1 MKAPFSEWPY
11 PSLTPSL
18 PYSIVPWE
26 CARVYLRFICRSV
39 AAVDKD
45 GSVLLFIH
53 SFPAHKEGRR
63 AGGQDRL
70 EVVTSPI
77 LPRQLQESYR
87 WGALSAADKYPSR
100 SLHPSLSSVNV
111 CPAPPRRA
119 PLISRRTPLGFGR
132 NLKVEMKDAFGTE
145 MRMNAVSAATRAF
158 RAPRTDAQ
166 EAGVVICLRN
176 FTRLYQQIEMG
187 P

>member
-18 PYSIVPWE
+18 PSSIVPWE

-39 AAVDKD
+39 AAVAAAIAVDKD

-53 SFPAHKEGRR
+53 SKEGRR

-70 EVVTSPI
+70 EVVTSPVFPCSCRSPI
-77 LPRQLQESYR
+77 A
-87 WGALSAADKYPSR
+87 GAPCLSAADKYPSR

-145 MRMNAVSAATRAF
+145 MRMNAVSAATGAF

-176 FTRLYQQIEMG
+176 FTKLYQ
-187 P
+187 

>member
-18 PYSIVPWE
+18 PSSIVPWE

-39 AAVDKD
+39 AAVAAAIAVDKD
-45 GSVLLFIH
+45 RSVLLFIH
-53 SFPAHKEGRR
+53 SKEGRR

-70 EVVTSPI
+70 EVVTSPVFP
-77 LPRQLQESYR
+77 LQPQESYR

-132 NLKVEMKDAFGTE
+132 NLKVEMKDTFGTE
-145 MRMNAVSAATRAF
+145 MRMNAFSAATRAF
-158 RAPRTDAQ
+158 RAHRRMHSRK
-166 EAGVVICLRN
+166 V
-176 FTRLYQQIEMG
+176 
-187 P
+187 